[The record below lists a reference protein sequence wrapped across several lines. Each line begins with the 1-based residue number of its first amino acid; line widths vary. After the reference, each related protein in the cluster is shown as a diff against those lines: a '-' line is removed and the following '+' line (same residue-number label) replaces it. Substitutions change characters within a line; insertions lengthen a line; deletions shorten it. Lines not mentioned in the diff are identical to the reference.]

1 MSHFIYSQNRLTIS
15 KFPSTSFSKWV
26 LMPILS
32 CENEILFTG
41 KLIVWMDVHQTL
53 LWCRGLEQLWKWAI
67 FLFKSQ
73 LAFFLTVK
81 RFPVED
87 YKPLQ
92 DPPFSDVAKAMELIS
107 CLERLLPAVSL
118 TVELPWIENF
128 GELSK

>member
-1 MSHFIYSQNRLTIS
+1 MVVHLTGLALI
-15 KFPSTSFSKWV
+15 
-26 LMPILS
+26 
-32 CENEILFTG
+32 E
-41 KLIVWMDVHQTL
+41 KLRAT
-53 LWCRGLEQLWKWAI
+53 WKWAMVPCS
-67 FLFKSQ
+67 SQ
-73 LAFFLTVK
+73 LAFFLTVG

-118 TVELPWIENF
+118 VIELPRIENF